1 MKNKIILFSILCT
14 LFSVACVKEQGIM
27 PEEAKFVNVIDEDT
41 ALRNFSVALS
51 KAVCSEQPVREF
63 LKREALKQVDN
74 DYDVFYPFVK
84 STQVDEN
91 RTFRDV
97 ICQYLDGDVNE
108 IENAVPTLTIL
119 VPDMTWLDP
128 QGFCAK
134 NWDTSDQRA
143 AVTYRRAKSNN
154 KELFVNGYELGEIED
169 GAIPGGTVLVVKSNE
184 RIVADAKT
192 KSGEQTFRFIADAF
206 DPSKNEPV
214 TKDIRYTGKYSF
226 EWIKGQDNAGSANTM
241 SESSLNKINP
251 DIIKAYE
258 YFKDNPY
265 ACQNDYIYYGMT
277 SNETKGQLKTNV
289 RPTLVRFKVNPNSF
303 DALFDDRNGDK
314 PDVRFSNLLDTDD
327 NGGKRSEPTLDDIYN
342 ALWADG
348 ALEIEIDIYIGDTNG
363 KIGLHDRKFYDV
375 KARDLFTVKE
385 KAISKETWGST
396 MFKWYVTWQ
405 YKMTRRD
412 ETTLDSIWYYP
423 TDPITFPT
431 WDLVTNSAYSVWV
444 FEVDSGVEVDKTLS
458 FTTKKANKGSAKL
471 DVSGGIGTWGTV
483 KIGLGWEGSDE
494 KTSTETFNI
503 KWVNNNDDMGSF
515 HVMYADKCITA
526 KHKTPLPLSSSYY
539 YDVPSYTTGSRFT
552 CTILPCKY

>member
-169 GAIPGGTVLVVKSNE
+169 CAIPGGTVLVVKSNE

-226 EWIKGQDNAGSANTM
+226 EWIEGDDYVSSSNTM
-241 SESSLNKINP
+241 SESALNKINP

-258 YFKDNPY
+258 YFKDDSY

-277 SNETKGQLKTNV
+277 SNETKGQLRTNV
-289 RPTLVRFKVNPNSF
+289 RPTLIRFKVNPDAF
-303 DALFDDRNGDK
+303 DALFDDTEGPNK
-314 PDVRFSNLLDTDD
+314 DVRFSNLLDTDD
-327 NGGKRSEPTLDDIYN
+327 NGGKRNEPTREEVFN

-348 ALEIEIDIYIGDTNG
+348 ALEIEADVYIGDADG
-363 KIGLHDRKFYDV
+363 KVGVFDKKIYDV
-375 KARDLFTVKE
+375 KARDLFVVKDN
-385 KAISKETWGST
+385 AISKETWGST

-405 YKMTRRD
+405 YKMSKRD
-412 ETTLDSIWYYP
+412 GTTLMSKWYYP
-423 TDPITFPT
+423 EDPIIFPT

-444 FEVDSGVEVDKTLS
+444 FEIDSGTEVDKTVS

-526 KHKTPLPLSSSYY
+526 KHKTLLPLSSSYY

>member
-1 MKNKIILFSILCT
+1 MKHKVVLLTILCT

-74 DYDVFYPFVK
+74 DYDVFYPFVR

-143 AVTYRRAKSNN
+143 AVTYRRAKSDN

-214 TKDIRYTGKYSF
+214 TKDIRYTGKYTF
-226 EWIKGQDNAGSANTM
+226 EWYAYQDK
-241 SESSLNKINP
+241 EDSSDRMTTVALNKINP
-251 DIIKAYE
+251 DILTAYNL
-258 YFKDNPY
+258 FKNDRY
-265 ACQNDYIYYGMT
+265 ACQNDYIYYGIT
-277 SNETKGQLKTNV
+277 PEKTQGKLLPDV
-289 RPTLVRFKVNPNSF
+289 RPTLVRFKINPSSF
-303 DALFDDRNGDK
+303 DSLFDDITGNDRNFTDC
-314 PDVRFSNLLDTDD
+314 LDTDD
-327 NGGKRSEPTLDDIYN
+327 NGGRRPEPTVQQVYD
-342 ALWADG
+342 ALWAEG
-348 ALEIEIDIYIGDTNG
+348 ALEIALDVYGNDSDG
-363 KIGLHDRKFYDV
+363 KAVLLDKRVYDV
-375 KARDLFTVKE
+375 KAKDLFTVKE
-385 KAISKETWGST
+385 YGISKSTWNST

-405 YKMTRRD
+405 YKMEKRD
-412 ETTLDSIWYYP
+412 ETTLDSKWYYP
-423 TDPITFPT
+423 ADPIVFPA
-431 WDLVTNSAYSVWV
+431 WNLLTN
-444 FEVDSGVEVDKTLS
+444 
-458 FTTKKANKGSAKL
+458 
-471 DVSGGIGTWGTV
+471 
-483 KIGLGWEGSDE
+483 
-494 KTSTETFNI
+494 
-503 KWVNNNDDMGSF
+503 
-515 HVMYADKCITA
+515 
-526 KHKTPLPLSSSYY
+526 SSYY
-539 YDVPSYTTGSRFT
+539 VHVYEIDSNADIEKTITVTTKSSISTSVKVTTTDDNNVLKTEQGWTVTDETTKTTVINMKWKEDNDEMGTILVKYGDKCVSAPSQTGYYVVPSYTTGSRFT
-552 CTILPCKY
+552 CTILPARY

>member
-74 DYDVFYPFVK
+74 DYDVFYPFVR

-169 GAIPGGTVLVVKSNE
+169 CAIPGGTVLVVKSNE
-184 RIVADAKT
+184 RIVAEAKT

-226 EWIKGQDNAGSANTM
+226 EWIEGDDYVSSSNTM
-241 SESSLNKINP
+241 SESALNKINP

-258 YFKDNPY
+258 YFKDDSY

-277 SNETKGQLKTNV
+277 SNETKGQLRTNV
-289 RPTLVRFKVNPNSF
+289 RPTLIRFKVNPDAF
-303 DALFDDRNGDK
+303 DALFDDTEGPNK
-314 PDVRFSNLLDTDD
+314 DVRFSNLLDTDD
-327 NGGKRSEPTLDDIYN
+327 NGGKRKEPTREEVFN

-348 ALEIEIDIYIGDTNG
+348 ALEIEADVYIGDADG
-363 KIGLHDRKFYDV
+363 KVGVFDKKIYDV
-375 KARDLFTVKE
+375 KARDLFVVKDN
-385 KAISKETWGST
+385 AISKETWGST

-405 YKMTRRD
+405 YKMPKRD
-412 ETTLDSIWYYP
+412 ETTLAPQWYYP
-423 TDPITFPT
+423 DNSPFLPS
-431 WDLVTNSAYSVWV
+431 WDLLVNSGYTVIVS
-444 FEVDSGVEVDKTLS
+444 EIDSGKT
-458 FTTKKANKGSAKL
+458 NKISKTINTRRSNTESVKGGIEAGFSDNLTAKL
-471 DVSGGIGTWGTV
+471 E
-483 KIGLGWEGSDE
+483 LGWTGSQE
-494 KTSTETFNI
+494 KSTSTVVTLEWSE
-503 KWVNNNDDMGSF
+503 KDDDMGQFQILYS
-515 HVMYADKCITA
+515 DKYIRGY
-526 KHKTPLPLSSSYY
+526 SSSTNKYN
-539 YDVPSYTTGSRFT
+539 VASYTTGDYFT
-552 CTILPCKY
+552 CTILPLKY

>member
-74 DYDVFYPFVK
+74 DYDVFYPFVR

-143 AVTYRRAKSNN
+143 AVTYRRAKSDN

-214 TKDIRYTGKYSF
+214 TKDIRYTGHYTF
-226 EWIKGQDNAGSANTM
+226 EWYASQNPGD
-241 SESSLNKINP
+241 SSDEIPGDVLNSYNP
-251 DIIKAYE
+251 DLIRAYN
-258 YFKDNPY
+258 YFKNNSY
-265 ACQNDYIYYGMT
+265 ACQNDYICYGMT
-277 SNETKGQLKTNV
+277 SNSSVGKLRTDV
-289 RPTLVRFKVNPNSF
+289 RSKMVRFKINPRAFNR
-303 DALFDDRNGDK
+303 LFDDSDDRK
-314 PDVRFSNLLDTDD
+314 FSDVLDTDD
-327 NGGKRSEPTLDDIYN
+327 NGGKRPEPTIDEVYSR
-342 ALWADG
+342 LWAEG
-348 ALEIEIDIYIGDTNG
+348 ALEICVDVHSGNDNG
-363 KIGLHDRKFYDV
+363 QSTSNRSFYSV
-375 KARDLFTVKE
+375 RAKDLFTVKPQ
-385 KAISKETWGST
+385 AISKETWGST

-405 YKMTRRD
+405 YKMSKRD
-412 ETTLDSIWYYP
+412 ETTLAPQWYYP
-423 TDPITFPT
+423 DNSPFLPS
-431 WDLVTNSAYSVWV
+431 WDLLVNSGYTVIVS
-444 FEVDSGVEVDKTLS
+444 EIDSGKT
-458 FTTKKANKGSAKL
+458 NKISKTINTRRSNTESVKGGIEAGFSDNLTAKL
-471 DVSGGIGTWGTV
+471 E
-483 KIGLGWEGSDE
+483 LGWTGSQE
-494 KTSTETFNI
+494 KSTSTVVTLEWSE
-503 KWVNNNDDMGSF
+503 KDDDMGQFQILYS
-515 HVMYADKCITA
+515 DKYIRGY
-526 KHKTPLPLSSSYY
+526 SSSTNKYN
-539 YDVPSYTTGSRFT
+539 VASYTTGDYFT
-552 CTILPCKY
+552 CTILPLKY